1 MKKNLC
7 YEGIIFEKCMEINSK
22 KNDQN
27 LEKIALRLKK
37 FKKKWIKTYL

>member
-1 MKKNLC
+1 MK
-7 YEGIIFEKCMEINSK
+7 INSK